1 MNSERNIHVQ
11 QINKVLNHLQF
22 HLGNEIQLSELA
34 DLGGFSKF
42 HFSRLFKAYTGET
55 VIAFLKRK
63 RLEKAA
69 YYLRFT
75 EKSIS
80 EIAYEIG
87 YDVPSSLN
95 VPFAKMFG
103 CTPSEFRKTKQKL
116 QQTKNDIMELKAM
129 QLEVRIEQ
137 TQDLEV
143 IFLRTFGYNQ
153 ASIGRA
159 WRTIMPYVAQK
170 GIYGPNSK
178 VIGAALDDPENVDPS
193 KCEYHASV
201 SSDLPLV
208 PEDDFS
214 VRTLQGGKYA
224 VFTLEGSYD
233 QMEDAYAWILRKWL
247 PESGYQ
253 LRDAE
258 VYDHYLN
265 SMVNTPENE
274 LLTDIYL
281 PIS

>member
-1 MNSERNIHVQ
+1 MSSERNIHIQ
-11 QINKVLNHLQF
+11 PINKVLNYLQF
-22 HLGNEIQLSELA
+22 HLGSEIKLTELA

-42 HFSRLFKAYTGET
+42 HFSRIFKAYTGET

-69 YYLRFT
+69 FYLSHT
-75 EKSIS
+75 EKPIS

-103 CTPSEFRKTKQKL
+103 CTPSEFRKSKRKIHQ
-116 QQTKNDIMELKAM
+116 KNDIMELKEM
-129 QLEVRIEQ
+129 QLAYRIEQ

-143 IFLRTFGYNQ
+143 IFLRAFGYNPT
-153 ASIGRA
+153 SIGFA
-159 WRTIMPYVAQK
+159 WRKIMPYVVQK

-178 VIGAALDDPENVDPS
+178 VIGAALDDPETVDPS
-193 KCEYHASV
+193 KCEYHACV

-208 PEDDFS
+208 PEEDFS
-214 VRTLQGGKYA
+214 VRILKGGKYA

-233 QMEDAYAWILRKWL
+233 QMEDAYAWILRK
-247 PESGYQ
+247 
-253 LRDAE
+253 
-258 VYDHYLN
+258 
-265 SMVNTPENE
+265 
-274 LLTDIYL
+274 
-281 PIS
+281 